1 MCAPTNV
8 WTNTSVNLFCGQND
22 PIVKIKHDVK
32 KIILNAYREGWG
44 GPPYDPFELAEI
56 LGISTTANESVLDAR
71 ITRERGKYVIE
82 YNPNKSVGRVNYSVA
97 HEIVHTLF
105 PECGEMI
112 RERRKVASASDG
124 WQLEMLCN
132 VGAAELL
139 MPIGSFPDLKEQSI
153 GIDDILEWARQF
165 EVSVEAALNRVVKLT
180 ETPCLAL
187 CASRRDESTSQ
198 YYIDYLIPSRTL
210 TCEIQYGLKLPEMS
224 CVRECS
230 AIGFTAKNDERW
242 GGNPQKLHVECVGLP
257 PYPNCTFP
265 RVAGIAVAQMNAK
278 PVKQHR
284 IEYLRGDATKPGGG
298 ENKIIAFIINDK
310 ANSWGAGFAKAVQ
323 NKWPMVLEEFKHWK
337 KVHREEFSLGNNFTA
352 KIESNLRAVMMI
364 SQHGYGP
371 SKLPRIRYK
380 ALYESLSKLSYIA
393 KTEKASVHMPRIG
406 CGQAGGTWDVV
417 SEMVED
423 TLCSNGVDVAIY
435 DLPGNRKAL
444 ARKKEEQRT
453 LWS

>member
-1 MCAPTNV
+1 MCARTNV
-8 WTNTSVNLFCGQND
+8 LTNTSVKLFCGQND
-22 PIVKIKHDVK
+22 PIVKIKHAVK
-32 KIILNAYREGWG
+32 DLILNAYQEGWG

-56 LGISTTANESVLDAR
+56 LGISTSANETVLDALVK
-71 ITRERGKYVIE
+71 RESGKYVIE
-82 YNPNKSVGRVNYSVA
+82 YNPNKTVGRVNYSVA

-105 PECGEMI
+105 PDCDEMI
-112 RERRKVASASDG
+112 REREKVSRDSDR

-132 VGAAELL
+132 IGAAELL
-139 MPIGSFPDLKEQSI
+139 MPIGSFPDLKERGI
-153 GIDDILEWARQF
+153 EIDDVLEWARQF
-165 EVSVEAALNRVVKLT
+165 DVSVEAVLNRVVKLT
-180 ETPCLAL
+180 GRPCLSF
-187 CASRRDESTSQ
+187 CASRRDESKPE

-210 TCEIQYGLKLPEMS
+210 TWNIPYGVKLPDAS
-224 CVRECS
+224 CVQECC
-230 AIGFTAKNDERW
+230 AIGYTAKNDEQW
-242 GGNPQKLHVECVGLP
+242 TNKSHKLHIECIGLP

-284 IEYLRGDATKPGGG
+284 IEYLRGDATKPRGG

-323 NKWPMVLEEFKHWK
+323 KKWPLVLEEFKHWK

-352 KIESNLRAVMMI
+352 NIESNVRAVMMI

-393 KTEKASVHMPRIG
+393 KTEKATVHMPRIG

-417 SEMVED
+417 SEMVEE